1 MADLTG
7 ELTARPAHAHADRSA
22 VGAARQP
29 EHPRTES
36 RKEYLM
42 TSSTGSFSA
51 GTPTGC
57 LAMFTG
63 QGSQRP
69 GMAGHLLDTYP
80 SAQRLFAR
88 ADEILGLPLSQICV
102 TGSAEE
108 LARTEIT
115 QPAIATTCLAI
126 WDLLQAAGYRPAA
139 TAGHSLGE
147 YPALVAA
154 GVLQLEAALELVQL
168 RGRLM
173 GDVARE
179 VPGAMAAV
187 MGLPADQVLA
197 ACDKAQ
203 DVGVVEIANYNEPLQ
218 TVISGH
224 ARAVAEA
231 GRAAL
236 DAGADRVAP
245 LAVGAPFH
253 CSLMGA
259 VEEEFTEALAA
270 QPFADPALPVI
281 SSVTG
286 TYISSGEEARELL
299 RRQLTGPV
307 RWVEVLRTAAQHP
320 VSAYTEIGPGRVLSG
335 LARRTL
341 GEEVSIRSTGDPRR
355 LTALYGALVPNTD
368 PPIAPTTPVHPSP
381 AVVQEG

>member
-1 MADLTG
+1 LW
-7 ELTARPAHAHADRSA
+7 
-22 VGAARQP
+22 
-29 EHPRTES
+29 
-36 RKEYLM
+36 KEYLM
-42 TSSTGSFSA
+42 TSSTSSFSA

-69 GMAGHLLDTYP
+69 GMAGHLLDTHP
-80 SAQRLFAR
+80 SARRLFAQ

-102 TGSAEE
+102 TGSAAE
-108 LARTEIT
+108 LGRTEIT

-126 WDLLQAAGYRPAA
+126 WELLRSAGYRPAA
-139 TAGHSLGE
+139 AAGHSLGE

-154 GVLQLEAALELVQL
+154 GVLSLQSALELVRL

-173 GDVARE
+173 GEVARE

-187 MGLPADQVLA
+187 VGLPAQEVLA
-197 ACDKAQ
+197 ACGSAEGLGLVQ
-203 DVGVVEIANYNEPLQ
+203 VANYNEPLQ

-224 ARAVAEA
+224 AHAVEA
-231 GRAAL
+231 AGKAAL
-236 DAGADRVAP
+236 DAGADKVVP
-245 LAVGAPFH
+245 LDVGAPFH
-253 CSLMGA
+253 CALMSV

-270 QPFADPALPVI
+270 HPFADPALPVI

-286 TYISSGEEARELL
+286 TYIRSGEEARELL

-341 GEEVSIRSTGDPRR
+341 GEVAIRSTGDPRR
-355 LTALYGALVPNTD
+355 LTAFHGAL
-368 PPIAPTTPVHPSP
+368 APDSHPLAAHTTPVRPSL
-381 AVVQEG
+381 AVVHEG

>member
-1 MADLTG
+1 MTG
-7 ELTARPAHAHADRSA
+7 R
-22 VGAARQP
+22 
-29 EHPRTES
+29 
-36 RKEYLM
+36 
-42 TSSTGSFSA
+42 TGSVSP

-57 LAMFTG
+57 LAMFPG

-69 GMAGHLLDTYP
+69 GMARHLLDAHP
-80 SAQRLFAR
+80 SARRLFAQ
-88 ADEILGLPLSQICV
+88 ADEILGLPLSRICV
-102 TGSAEE
+102 TGTAEE

-115 QPAIATTCLAI
+115 QPAIATTSLAV
-126 WDLLQAAGYRPAA
+126 WHLLEAAGYRPAA

-147 YPALVAA
+147 YPTLVAA
-154 GVLQLEAALELVQL
+154 GVLSLESALELVRL

-173 GDVARE
+173 GDVARQ

-187 MGLPADQVLA
+187 LGLPADQVLA
-197 ACDKAQ
+197 ACGSAEG
-203 DVGVVEIANYNEPLQ
+203 VGLVQVANYNEPLQ

-224 ARAVAEA
+224 ARAVEEA

-236 DAGADRVAP
+236 DAGAERVVP
-245 LAVGAPFH
+245 LDVGAPFH
-253 CSLMGA
+253 CSLMSA

-270 QPFADPALPVI
+270 RPFADPVVPVI

-286 TYISSGEEARELL
+286 TYVRSGEEARELL

-307 RWVEVLRTAAQHP
+307 RWVEVLRTAARHP

-341 GEEVSIRSTGDPRR
+341 DEVRTRSTGDPRR
-355 LTALYGALVPNTD
+355 LTALYGALAQETWQE
-368 PPIAPTTPVHPSP
+368 PVAS
-381 AVVQEG
+381 

>member
-1 MADLTG
+1 MTGRTGSVSPGALTG
-7 ELTARPAHAHADRSA
+7 P
-22 VGAARQP
+22 
-29 EHPRTES
+29 
-36 RKEYLM
+36 
-42 TSSTGSFSA
+42 
-51 GTPTGC
+51 
-57 LAMFTG
+57 LAMFPG

-80 SAQRLFAR
+80 SARRLFAR
-88 ADEILGLPLSQICV
+88 ADEILGLPLSRICV

-108 LARTEIT
+108 LGRTEIT
-115 QPAIATTCLAI
+115 QPAIATTSLAV
-126 WDLLQAAGYRPAA
+126 WDLLRDAGYEPAA

-154 GVLQLEAALELVQL
+154 GVLSLESALELVRL

-187 MGLPADQVLA
+187 LGLPADRVLA
-197 ACDKAQ
+197 ACGSAEGAGLVQ
-203 DVGVVEIANYNEPLQ
+203 VANYNEPLQ

-224 ARAVAEA
+224 ARAVEEA

-236 DAGADRVAP
+236 DAGADRVVP
-245 LAVGAPFH
+245 LDVGAPFH
-253 CSLMGA
+253 CSLMRA
-259 VEEEFTEALAA
+259 MEEEFTEALAA
-270 QPFADPALPVI
+270 QPFADPVLPVI

-286 TYISSGEEARELL
+286 TYVRSGQEARELL

-307 RWVEVLRTAAQHP
+307 RWVEVLRTAARHP

-341 GEEVSIRSTGDPRR
+341 GEVRTRSTGDARR
-355 LTALYGALVPNTD
+355 LTALYGAL
-368 PPIAPTTPVHPSP
+368 APDTLQEPVAS
-381 AVVQEG
+381 

>member
-1 MADLTG
+1 
-7 ELTARPAHAHADRSA
+7 
-22 VGAARQP
+22 
-29 EHPRTES
+29 
-36 RKEYLM
+36 M
-42 TSSTGSFSA
+42 TSW
-51 GTPTGC
+51 TGC

-69 GMAGHLLDTYP
+69 GMAAHLLDSHP

-88 ADEILGLPLSQICV
+88 ADEILGLPLSRICV
-102 TGSAEE
+102 TGTAEE

-115 QPAIATTCLAI
+115 QPAIATTCLAV
-126 WDLLQAAGYRPAA
+126 WDVLREAGYRPAA

-154 GVLQLEAALELVQL
+154 GVLPLEGALELVRL

-173 GDVARE
+173 GGVARE

-187 MGLPADQVLA
+187 LGLPSDQVLA
-197 ACDKAQ
+197 ACEQAEHL
-203 DVGVVEIANYNEPLQ
+203 GVVEVANYNEPLQ
-218 TVISGH
+218 TVISGQ
-224 ARAVAEA
+224 ARAVEAA

-236 DAGADRVAP
+236 DAGAERVAT
-245 LAVGAPFH
+245 LDVGAPFH

-259 VEEEFTEALAA
+259 VEQEFTEALAA
-270 QPFADPALPVI
+270 QPFADPDLPVI

-286 TYISSGEEARELL
+286 GYIRSGEEARDLL

-307 RWVEVLRTAAQHP
+307 RWVEVLRTAARHP

-341 GEEVSIRSTGDPRR
+341 GEVGIRSTGDPRR
-355 LTALYGALVPNTD
+355 LTALTNQVR
-368 PPIAPTTPVHPSP
+368 PPL
-381 AVVQEG
+381 AVISEG

>member
-1 MADLTG
+1 
-7 ELTARPAHAHADRSA
+7 
-22 VGAARQP
+22 
-29 EHPRTES
+29 
-36 RKEYLM
+36 M
-42 TSSTGSFSA
+42 TSQ
-51 GTPTGC
+51 TGC
-57 LAMFTG
+57 LAMFPG

-69 GMAGHLLDTYP
+69 GMAGYLLSAYP
-80 SAQRLFAR
+80 SARRLFAQ

-108 LARTEIT
+108 VGRTQIT
-115 QPAIATTCLAI
+115 QPAIATTSLAL
-126 WDLLQAAGYRPAA
+126 WDLLHAAGYRPAA
-139 TAGHSLGE
+139 AAGHSLGE

-154 GVLQLEAALELVQL
+154 EVLSLESALRLVRL

-187 MGLPADQVLA
+187 LGLPADQVLA
-197 ACDKAQ
+197 ACGGARS
-203 DVGVVEIANYNEPLQ
+203 VGLVQVANYNEPLQ

-224 ARAVAEA
+224 AHAVEEA

-236 DAGADRVAP
+236 DAGADRVVP
-245 LAVGAPFH
+245 LEVGAPFH
-253 CSLMGA
+253 CSLMRA

-270 QPFADPALPVI
+270 QQFADPVLPVI

-286 TYISSGEEARELL
+286 TYVRSGAEARELL

-307 RWVEVLRTAAQHP
+307 RWVEVLRTAERHP

-341 GEEVSIRSTGDPRR
+341 GEVRIRSTGDPRR
-355 LTALYGALVPNTD
+355 LTALHDAL
-368 PPIAPTTPVHPSP
+368 APDKRQK
-381 AVVQEG
+381 AVAS

>member
-1 MADLTG
+1 
-7 ELTARPAHAHADRSA
+7 
-22 VGAARQP
+22 
-29 EHPRTES
+29 
-36 RKEYLM
+36 M
-42 TSSTGSFSA
+42 TSRIGSSGL

-63 QGSQRP
+63 QGSQRA
-69 GMAGHLLDTYP
+69 GMARHLLDAHP
-80 SAQRLFAR
+80 SARRLFAQ
-88 ADEILGLPLSQICV
+88 ADEILGLPLSRICV

-108 LARTEIT
+108 LGRTEIT
-115 QPAIATTCLAI
+115 QPAIATTSLAV
-126 WDLLQAAGYRPAA
+126 WDLLRAAGYRPAA

-154 GVLQLEAALELVQL
+154 GILTLESALELVRL

-187 MGLPADQVLA
+187 LGLPADQVLA
-197 ACDKAQ
+197 ACGSAAG
-203 DVGVVEIANYNEPLQ
+203 VGLVQVANYNEPLQ

-224 ARAVAEA
+224 AQAVEEA

-236 DAGADRVAP
+236 DAGADRVVS
-245 LAVGAPFH
+245 LDVGAPFH
-253 CSLMGA
+253 SSLMGA
-259 VEEEFTEALAA
+259 VEEEFTKALAA
-270 QPFADPALPVI
+270 RPFADPDLPVI

-286 TYISSGEEARELL
+286 TYIRSGEEARELL

-307 RWVEVLRTAAQHP
+307 RWVEVLRTAALHP

-341 GEEVSIRSTGDPRR
+341 GEVRIRSTGDPRR
-355 LTALYGALVPNTD
+355 LTALYGALEPD
-368 PPIAPTTPVHPSP
+368 KWPQPVAS
-381 AVVQEG
+381 